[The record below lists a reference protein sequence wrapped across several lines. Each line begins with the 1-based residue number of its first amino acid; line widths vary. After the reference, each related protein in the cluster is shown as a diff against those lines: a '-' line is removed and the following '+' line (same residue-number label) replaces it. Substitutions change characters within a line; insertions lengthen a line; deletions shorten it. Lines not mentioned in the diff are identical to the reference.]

1 MSAQERL
8 VFKFAS
14 EDWEFEQIH
23 RLNYRTFVEEIPQ
36 HHASPTH
43 RLVDKFH
50 AENTYLICL
59 SDQKLVG
66 MLAVRGTR
74 PFSLDQK
81 LPNLDAYLPA
91 GRTVCEIRLLATEKK
106 FRGARGGQVLQG
118 ILALLWQHGVE
129 KGYDL
134 AIISGTTRQF
144 RLYQHLGFV
153 PFGPVVGSGE
163 AQFQPMYVT
172 LETFEVTAREFLRS
186 SPARSFHPSAVN
198 FLPGP
203 VAVRREVRRAFE
215 QAPESHRGES
225 FKKDFQAARQ
235 ILCEFVRARKVEL
248 FVGSGTLANDVVAGQ
263 LSLLK
268 GRGLIL
274 TNGEFGE
281 RLVDHARR
289 FKLKFDTLAFDW
301 GQPLDVAAVER
312 KFFTRSA
319 GILPAGRS
327 RAAGIRRQDAGA
339 PAWLW
344 CTHCETSSGLLADV
358 DALKAVCAKFDVK
371 LCLDAISA
379 IGTMPVDL
387 SGVYLA
393 SCSSGKGLRAY
404 PGVSMVFYNHDI
416 TPAPDKLPRYLD
428 LGYYAKQEGTP
439 FTFSSNLLHALHA
452 AVKRVNWEKRFAE
465 INEWSAWL
473 RSRLTE
479 MGFSLIGGNANPS
492 KRVGRPL
499 APSLSPGGGEGVRRT
514 GEGLVRGLDVQ
525 TQPAILSPA
534 VITIAL
540 PPEMNS
546 VKVGEAMQESGYL
559 LSCNSDYLR
568 RKNWI
573 QICLMGECTYEK
585 VVSVANALNRVYFH
599 RRPVSAPAMAMEKSS
614 RSFVV

>member
-1 MSAQERL
+1 MNPQEPL
-8 VFKFAS
+8 VFKVAT

-23 RLNYRTFVEEIPQ
+23 RLIYKTFVEEIPQ
-36 HHASPTH
+36 HQASPSQ

-59 SDQKLVG
+59 SNQKLVG
-66 MLAVRGTR
+66 MLAVRGNR

-81 LPNLDAYLPA
+81 LPDLDSHLPP
-91 GRTVCEIRLLATEKK
+91 GRTICEIRLLAIEKK

-134 AIISGTTRQF
+134 AIISGTTRQQ

-153 PFGPVVGSGE
+153 PFGPLVGSGD

-203 VAVRREVRRAFE
+203 VTVRREVRRAFE
-215 QAPESHRGES
+215 QAPESHRGEG
-225 FKKDFQAARQ
+225 FKKDFQATKQ
-235 ILCEFVRARKVEL
+235 ILCELVRAGNVEL
-248 FVGSGTLANDVVAGQ
+248 FMGSGTLANDVVAGQ
-263 LSLLK
+263 LSLLDQP
-268 GRGLIL
+268 GLVL
-274 TNGEFGE
+274 SNGEFGS
-281 RLVDHARR
+281 RLVDQARR
-289 FKLKFDTLAFDW
+289 FNLKFEAVEFPW
-301 GQPLDVAAVER
+301 GKPLDLVAVR
-312 KFFTRSA
+312 KKLSA
-319 GILPAGRS
+319 RP
-327 RAAGIRRQDAGA
+327 A

-344 CTHCETSSGLLADV
+344 CTHCETSTGVLNELA
-358 DALKAVCAKFDVK
+358 ALKTICAAQGTK
-371 LCLDAISA
+371 LCLDCVST

-387 SGVYLA
+387 TGVFFA

-404 PGVSMVFYNHDI
+404 PGLAMVFYHHEI

-428 LGYYAKQEGTP
+428 LGFCAQQQGIP

-452 AVKRVNWEKRFAE
+452 AVRRPNLEKRFAE
-465 INEWSAWL
+465 VAGLSAGL
-473 RSRLTE
+473 RLRLAE
-479 MGFSLIGGNANPS
+479 MGFDLIGNGA
-492 KRVGRPL
+492 
-499 APSLSPGGGEGVRRT
+499 
-514 GEGLVRGLDVQ
+514 Q
-525 TQPAILSPA
+525 TSPA

-546 VKVGEAMQESGYL
+546 LKIGEAMQEVGYL
-559 LSCNSDYLR
+559 LSCNSEYLR

-573 QICLMGECTYEK
+573 QICLMGECPREK
-585 VVSVANALNRVYFH
+585 VVPVANALNRVCSQ
-599 RRPVSAPAMAMEKSS
+599 RGISPV
-614 RSFVV
+614 VTV